1 MAKPNRRR
9 ARSADSFK
17 RRPGSRPPRQCI
29 LVVCEGLKTEPNYF
43 KALCRELKLTSVEV
57 EVVTGEGSAPIS
69 VVDSA
74 LELKHRRERDVRKER
89 TTKLKFD
96 EVWCVFDRE
105 NPQDNPSFPRAVNK
119 ATSNKLE
126 LAVSTPAFEYWYLLH
141 FIYTDKPFRDA
152 SEVIEVLKKHIPHY
166 EKNQD
171 IFNRCELL
179 ERTAV
184 AIERAARGWSQRVDK
199 NERFPNSSTLVFKL
213 VQKLQD
219 MSQRE

>member
-1 MAKPNRRR
+1 MAKHSRRR

-43 KALCRELKLTSVEV
+43 KALCRELRLTSVEV
-57 EVVTGEGSAPIS
+57 EVVTGSGSAPIS

-74 LELKHRRERDVRKER
+74 LELKRRRERDVCKER
-89 TTKLKFD
+89 TNKLKFD
-96 EVWCVFDRE
+96 EIWCVFDRE
-105 NPQDNPSFPRAVNK
+105 NPQHNPSFPRAVDK
-119 ATSNKLE
+119 AASNQLE

-141 FIYTDKPFRDA
+141 FVDTDRPFRDA
-152 SEVIEVLKKHIPHY
+152 GEVIKTLKAHIPHY
-166 EKNQD
+166 ERNQD
-171 IFNRCELL
+171 IFNRCELSKC
-179 ERTAV
+179 TAV
-184 AIERAARGWSQRVDK
+184 AIERAARGWSKRVDK

-213 VQKLQD
+213 VRKLQD